1 MLGAFLVGCSIG
13 SITTFCV
20 MCIFFSIRDDD

>member
-1 MLGAFLVGCSIG
+1 MLGAFLVGCSLG
-13 SITTFCV
+13 SITTFGV

>member
-1 MLGAFLVGCSIG
+1 MIGFLVGCSIG

-20 MCIFFSIRDDD
+20 MCIVFAIRDDD

>member
-1 MLGAFLVGCSIG
+1 MIGFLIGCSLG
-13 SITTFCV
+13 SITTFGV